1 MESAPK
7 PGPTDLSSI
16 IFNGAGK
23 APALNKTDKLAAEK
37 SGLYFEYVKNNF
49 YDQVRSI
56 EKKIV
61 NNC

>member
-1 MESAPK
+1 MIK
-7 PGPTDLSSI
+7 KILKNWNIDLKKSFMIGDS
-16 IFNGAGK
+16 
-23 APALNKTDKLAAEK
+23 KTDKLAAEK